1 MGLRLV
7 DAAFGRRGVDP
18 SLLAAPTRHQW
29 LDRRAARHVGTFA
42 SEDVEVVAKADLDG
56 SSLVLKR
63 RPDTIRLTPLYADAF
78 ESQLGIIVFRREGGR
93 VTAFSAVPRRL

>member
-1 MGLRLV
+1 M
-7 DAAFGRRGVDP
+7 
-18 SLLAAPTRHQW
+18 
-29 LDRRAARHVGTFA
+29 
-42 SEDVEVVAKADLDG
+42 AKVDLDG

-93 VTAFSAVPRRL
+93 VTAFSVVPCRL